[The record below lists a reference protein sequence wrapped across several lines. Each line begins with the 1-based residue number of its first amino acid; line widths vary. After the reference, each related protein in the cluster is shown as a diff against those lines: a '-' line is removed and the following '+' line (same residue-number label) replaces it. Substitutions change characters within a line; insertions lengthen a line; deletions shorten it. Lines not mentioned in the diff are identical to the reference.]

1 MKIVITGGNGFIAKD
16 LIFFNSQ
23 SIEPIDFII
32 TTKEELDI
40 TNKKEVDTFFATQ
53 KFDAIINLAAFTNV
67 DAAEQN
73 QDKTFLI
80 NTTAVQYLV
89 ENCNKKNIPLF
100 HMSTETIFLS
110 SDKKYSP
117 NSYPSLQEIENLH
130 IYGQSK
136 ALAEIFIKNNAQKFY
151 ILRISSVFGV
161 DISATNSLINKIIN
175 SYNKNNKIYLAKGF
189 IRTYTYTLYI
199 YNVIKLLLLS
209 KHHPYGSYNLSSNP
223 LSYCDVGK
231 YILEL
236 YNITENIYPCLL
248 SDFPQKAKR
257 QHKILLE
264 PSFNFPSTE
273 ESLKHCIN
281 LRKGL

>member
-161 DISATNSLINKIIN
+161 NISSTSNLLDKIIN
-175 SYNKNNKIYLAKGF
+175 SYNKNNKIYLATDF

-223 LSYCDVGK
+223 LSYYDLGK

-257 QHKILLE
+257 QNKILFE

>member
-1 MKIVITGGNGFIAKD
+1 M
-16 LIFFNSQ
+16 
-23 SIEPIDFII
+23 
-32 TTKEELDI
+32 
-40 TNKKEVDTFFATQ
+40 
-53 KFDAIINLAAFTNV
+53 
-67 DAAEQN
+67 AEQN

-100 HMSTETIFLS
+100 HMSTETIFSS

-117 NSYPSLQEIENLH
+117 NSYPSLQEIENIN

-136 ALAEIFIKNNAQKFY
+136 ALADIFIKNNAQKFY

-161 DISATNSLINKIIN
+161 NISSTNNLLDKIIN
-175 SYNKNNKIYLAKGF
+175 SYNKNNKISLAKDF
-189 IRTYTYTLYI
+189 IRNYTHTLYI

-223 LSYCDVGK
+223 LNYYDLGK

-248 SDFPQKAKR
+248 SDFSQKAKR
-257 QHKILLE
+257 QHQILFE